1 MSPRRG
7 FPEAPVAFVIGV
19 GVGALSLALLSKLP
33 LISGEEDVAHYKEVR
48 DFVLERAVDEPNPD
62 TLVREAL
69 SGMLGSLDEYS
80 RYFSSDTDTSSFNRE
95 TQGSFT
101 GIGVVFEGPIEGGRI
116 LFPMTG
122 SPAEK
127 AGVGVGDLITAVDGE
142 PLEGKTES
150 EARALFTGEAG
161 STVTLELTALDK
173 TERLAEVIRESILDP
188 TVRHPHL
195 IDEERKIGYLALT
208 SFSRETGAEFE
219 RTMTALLELGME
231 GLIIDLRGNPGGVLT
246 AAVEIA
252 EYFITEGVITK
263 TRGRGESVVYKK
275 VNEGGAPAPSM
286 PLTLLID
293 GGSASASEV
302 LAGALQDHRTAVLI
316 GSPTYGKARVQSV
329 HHFEEAKAIVKVTS
343 SYYTT
348 PSGRDLDRSPERPWG
363 IQPDLPLE
371 IDEQTEALIH
381 RHIRR
386 YDPPKGALEALF
398 AWEDASGTSLLP
410 SNPEDPQLEAA
421 LALLRGERP
430 KGS

>member
-1 MSPRRG
+1 MSSRRG
-7 FPEAPVAFVIGV
+7 FPEAPVAFVLGIGV
-19 GVGALSLALLSKLP
+19 TFLSLGVLSKLSLLP
-33 LISGEEDVAHYKEVR
+33 VEEDVAHYKEVR
-48 DFVLERAVDEPNPD
+48 DFVLERSVDQPASD
-62 TLVREAL
+62 ALVREAL

-80 RYFSSDTDTSSFNRE
+80 RYLSSDTETSSFNRE

-101 GIGVVFEGPIEGGRI
+101 GIGVVFEGPIEGGRV
-116 LFPMTG
+116 LFPMSG

-127 AGVGVGDLITAVDGE
+127 AGVGVGDLITAVNDE

-161 STVTLELTALDK
+161 STVTLTLTALDETK
-173 TERLAEVIRESILDP
+173 RTAEVIRESVLDP

-219 RTMTALLELGME
+219 RTMTVLHELGME

-252 EYFITEGVITK
+252 EHFISEGVITK
-263 TRGRGESVVYKK
+263 TRGRGESVVYDK
-275 VNEGGAPAPSM
+275 VKAEGAQAPSL
-286 PLTLLID
+286 PLTLLVD
-293 GGSASASEV
+293 GSSASASEV

-348 PSGRDLDRSPERPWG
+348 PSGRNLDRSPERPWG
-363 IQPDLPLE
+363 IEPDLTLE
-371 IDEQTEALIH
+371 VDAQTEALIH

-410 SNPEDPQLEAA
+410 SDPEDPQLEAA
-421 LALLRGERP
+421 LALLRGEQP
-430 KGS
+430 EGS

>member
-1 MSPRRG
+1 
-7 FPEAPVAFVIGV
+7 
-19 GVGALSLALLSKLP
+19 
-33 LISGEEDVAHYKEVR
+33 
-48 DFVLERAVDEPNPD
+48 
-62 TLVREAL
+62 
-69 SGMLGSLDEYS
+69 
-80 RYFSSDTDTSSFNRE
+80 YFSSDTETSSFNRE

-116 LFPMTG
+116 LFPMSG

-127 AGVGVGDLITAVDGE
+127 AGVCVGDLITAVNGE
-142 PLEGKTES
+142 LLEGKTES
-150 EARALFTGEAG
+150 EARALFTGEVG

-173 TERLAEVIRESILDP
+173 TERLAEVIRESVLDP

-263 TRGRGESVVYKK
+263 TRGRGESVVYEK

-286 PLTLLID
+286 PLTLLVD

-329 HHFEEAKAIVKVTS
+329 HHFEDAKAIVKVTS

-363 IQPDLPLE
+363 IQPDLELE
-371 IDEQTEALIH
+371 VDAQTAALIH

-386 YDPPKGALEALF
+386 YDPPKSALEALF

-410 SNPEDPQLEAA
+410 SDPVDPQLEAA
-421 LALLRGERP
+421 LALLRGEQP

>member
-7 FPEAPVAFVIGV
+7 FPEAPIAFILGV
-19 GVGALSLALLSKLP
+19 GVGALSLGLLSKLS
-33 LISGEEDVAHYKEVR
+33 LLSGEEDLAHYREVR
-48 DFVLERAVDEPNPD
+48 DFVLERAVDEPEAD
-62 TLVREAL
+62 LLVREAL
-69 SGMLGSLDEYS
+69 SGMLASLDEYS
-80 RYFSSDTDTSSFNRE
+80 RYLSTDMETSSFNRD

-127 AGVGVGDLITAVDGE
+127 AGVRVGDLILSVDGV
-142 PLEGKTES
+142 PLEGKSEA

-161 STVTLELTALDK
+161 SSAILELKALND
-173 TERLAEVIRESILDP
+173 TERVAEVTRESVLDP

-208 SFSRETGAEFE
+208 SFSRETGAEFD
-219 RTMTALLELGME
+219 RTMTALLEKGMK

-252 EYFITEGVITK
+252 EHFITEGVITK
-263 TRGRGESVVYKK
+263 TRGRGESIVYEKQS
-275 VNEGGAPAPSM
+275 GGDTPTQSM
-286 PLTLLID
+286 PLTLLVD

-302 LAGALQDHRTAVLI
+302 LAGALQDHRTAVLV

-329 HHFEEAKAIVKVTS
+329 HQFEDANAIVKVTS

-363 IQPDLPLE
+363 IQPDLELE
-371 IDEQTEALIH
+371 VDAQTAALIH

-386 YDPPKGALEALF
+386 YDPPKSALEALF
-398 AWEDASGTSLLP
+398 AWEEASGTSLLP
-410 SNPEDPQLEAA
+410 SDPVDPQLEAA
-421 LALLRGERP
+421 LALLRGEQP